1 MAIGRLA
8 AVGLLALLAYAGA
21 ALAEERVGDGAPI
34 SPQFA
39 QMLYGRVGPLG
50 EPDGCRLARFDTS
63 RFRITIGLV
72 TPAGAEHVFELAT
85 APGLIPL
92 TRTAG
97 DWGVAGAPP
106 LARDCPPTVAAVERS
121 LGETS

>member
-21 ALAEERVGDGAPI
+21 AHAEERVDDGAPI

-39 QMLYGRVGPLG
+39 QVLYGRVGPLR
-50 EPDGCRLARFDTS
+50 EPDGCRLARFDTT
-63 RFRITIGLV
+63 RFHITLGLV

-97 DWGVAGAPP
+97 DWAIAVPP
-106 LARDCPPTVAAVERS
+106 SLARDCPTTVAAIERI
-121 LGETS
+121 L